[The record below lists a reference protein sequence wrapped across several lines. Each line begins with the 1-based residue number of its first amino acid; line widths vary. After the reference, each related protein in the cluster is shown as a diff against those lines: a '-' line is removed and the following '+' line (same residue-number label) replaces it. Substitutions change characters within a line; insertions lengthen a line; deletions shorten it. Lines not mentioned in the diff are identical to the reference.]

1 MGINHPLPYTT
12 LYPPI
17 AQYIHVRNVLG
28 RAVILNPTR
37 GTKPAVPAEECVWA
51 IGLWHVH
58 PLHVRKLPPRC
69 TPERLYTFDV
79 AALTEHN
86 SRCRGNL
93 ACAA

>member
-37 GTKPAVPAEECVWA
+37 GTEPAVPAEECVWA

-58 PLHVRKLPPRC
+58 PLHVRKLPAVE
-69 TPERLYTFDV
+69 TIVQTSK
-79 AALTEHN
+79 
-86 SRCRGNL
+86 SRSVRDSQN
-93 ACAA
+93 